1 MWAHVPPVLLRRA
14 TPPLTL
20 GLAVSASLVLAESL
34 LGYLLS
40 GVAPEGTLGVVYLL
54 GVVVVAMA
62 WGFWM
67 AAATA
72 VVSTL
77 AGDFFL
83 VKPIGSLTMTDPRD
97 WAALAIFLVV
107 ALSAATLA
115 GLARSRAAEAE
126 LRRWGTE
133 LSVLAEQ
140 QAALRR
146 VAILI
151 ARGVSP
157 PEVFAAVA
165 DELARCLHM
174 ASAGLLRFEAD
185 GTGYVVAVQYE
196 PTITT
201 MPLAGEH
208 IQLAGDNVGGLV
220 LRTGRAARIDILD
233 DAAGPESARI
243 RSAGIGSIVGVPVI
257 IDGRLWGAA
266 IVGST
271 SAEPM
276 AADTE
281 VRIADFADLVATAIA
296 NAATRV
302 ELQSSRDELGVLADQ
317 QAALRR
323 IATLVARGVPP
334 AEVFSAVAQELAG
347 VLDVQNASV
356 WRYEVNNAATLL
368 SAWDLPDASKMP
380 VGQQFS
386 LEGDNIAAMV
396 LHTGCPARMNSHDD
410 AGGRPRRRFV
420 SWVCAA
426 VSERPSSSTA
436 SCGA

>member
-1 MWAHVPPVLLRRA
+1 MTQRRSRPPGSTPESASACGPHGRQRGPEWMWAHVPPVLLRRA

-67 AAATA
+67 AEETA
-72 VVSTL
+72 VVRTVAFDL
-77 AGDFFL
+77 FL

-107 ALSAATLA
+107 ALSAATFA

-196 PTITT
+196 PTITK

-243 RSAGIGSIVGVPVI
+243 RSAGSGAIG
-257 IDGRLWGAA
+257 A
-266 IVGST
+266 
-271 SAEPM
+271 
-276 AADTE
+276 
-281 VRIADFADLVATAIA
+281 
-296 NAATRV
+296 
-302 ELQSSRDELGVLADQ
+302 
-317 QAALRR
+317 
-323 IATLVARGVPP
+323 LVARGVPP

-368 SAWDLPDASKMP
+368 SAWDLPDASTMP

-386 LEGDNIAAMV
+386 LDGDNIAAMV

-410 AGGRPRRRFV
+410 AAGSAAAHIRELGLRGGV
-420 SWVCAA
+420 
-426 VSERPSSSTA
+426 
-436 SCGA
+436 GAPII

>member
-1 MWAHVPPVLLRRA
+1 MTQRRSRPPGSTPESASACGPHGRQRGPEWMWAHVPPVLLRRA

-77 AGDFFL
+77 AFDFFL

-107 ALSAATLA
+107 ALSAATFA

-201 MPLAGEH
+201 MPLASEH

-266 IVGST
+266 IAGST

-302 ELQSSRDELGVLADQ
+302 ELQSSRDQLGVLADQ

-334 AEVFSAVAQELAG
+334 AEGFSAVGQG
-347 VLDVQNASV
+347 V
-356 WRYEVNNAATLL
+356 
-368 SAWDLPDASKMP
+368 
-380 VGQQFS
+380 
-386 LEGDNIAAMV
+386 
-396 LHTGCPARMNSHDD
+396 
-410 AGGRPRRRFV
+410 AGGLGV
-420 SWVCAA
+420 EEA
-426 VSERPSSSTA
+426 T
-436 SCGA
+436 